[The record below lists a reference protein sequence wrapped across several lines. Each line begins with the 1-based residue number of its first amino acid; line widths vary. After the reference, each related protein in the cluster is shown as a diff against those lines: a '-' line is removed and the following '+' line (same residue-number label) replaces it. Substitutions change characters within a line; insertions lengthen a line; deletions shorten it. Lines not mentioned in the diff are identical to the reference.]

1 MNNTLISIDDF
12 KIISDYILRICGIY
26 LPYEKEYLVR
36 QRFIFLLEKFNLK
49 DYSQLA
55 NLVKSGL
62 VSSMQKEML
71 ISAITTS
78 ETSFFRDNHLFETL
92 KKNYLPNIIS
102 KIENNLLSKL
112 NANSKIN
119 IWSAAAST
127 GQEPYSIA
135 IMIDEFVKSA
145 NFPNLFFNQ
154 FQIFAT
160 DIDNISIDY
169 ALKGY
174 YSQAEVNRGLKNDSL
189 EKYFTLTDGKWKIKD
204 EIKKIINFSK
214 ISLHENYAFQRF
226 TQKFDLIFARNVL
239 IYFDDKTKTYILN
252 QFHKLLNNDGFLIL
266 GATENL
272 YGMQSNFESINFGN
286 IILYK
291 PI

>member
-12 KIISDYILRICGIY
+12 KIISEYILRICGIY
-26 LPYEKEYLVR
+26 LPYEKEYLIR

-49 DYSQLA
+49 DYNQLA
-55 NLVKSGL
+55 NLIKSGL
-62 VSSMQKEML
+62 VSSMQREML

-78 ETSFFRDNHLFETL
+78 ETYFFRDNHLFETL
-92 KKNYLPNIIS
+92 KENFLPKIIS
-102 KIENNLLSKL
+102 KIENQLLSK
-112 NANSKIN
+112 NSNSKIN

-127 GQEPYSIA
+127 GQEAYSIA

-169 ALKGY
+169 AHKGTY
-174 YSQAEVNRGLKNDSL
+174 TNAEVNRGLKSATI
-189 EKYFTLTDGKWKIKD
+189 EKYFIFAEGKWKIKD
-204 EIKKIINFSK
+204 EIKKIISFSK

-226 TQKFDLIFARNVL
+226 SQKFDLIFARNVL
-239 IYFDDKTKTYILN
+239 IYFDDKTKLYILN
-252 QFHKLLNNDGFLIL
+252 QFHKLLNIDGFLIL

-272 YGMQSNFESINFGN
+272 YGMQTNFESVSFGN

-291 PI
+291 PIY